1 MIKQILIFI
10 MLMIGW
16 TSTGAAADE
25 LWVIVNS
32 KNPVSEM
39 DQAEVS
45 ALYLGRYQAYRDG
58 SFALP
63 FDQLAD
69 GDIRGMFY
77 QLLTG
82 KPEAY
87 INAYWA
93 RILFTGRAM
102 PPRQLENDSA
112 VLDIVQKNLSAIGYV
127 SAGTKLTGVKVV
139 LRL

>member
-1 MIKQILIFI
+1 MMKRILIFM

-16 TSTGAAADE
+16 LGSGAAADE

-32 KNPVSEM
+32 KNPISAM
-39 DQAEVS
+39 DKAEVS

-63 FDQLAD
+63 LDQLAD
-69 GDIRGMFY
+69 GDVRATFY

-82 KPEAY
+82 KSEVY

-112 VLDIVQKNLSAIGYV
+112 VLAIVQKNPSAIGYV

>member
-1 MIKQILIFI
+1 M

-16 TSTGAAADE
+16 PGFGAAEDE

-32 KNPVSEM
+32 KNPISAM
-39 DQAEVS
+39 DKAEVS

-63 FDQLAD
+63 FDQLAY
-69 GDIRGMFY
+69 GDVRATFY

-82 KPEAY
+82 KSEVY

-112 VLDIVQKNLSAIGYV
+112 VLDIVQKNPSAIGYV
-127 SAGTKLTGVKVV
+127 SAGTKLAGVKVV